1 MTQPSRVEESTGN
14 KVRQRYPA
22 HVANAYLYSP
32 RAGGAWID
40 MASAWDA
47 FGRWARQRYRDGR
60 SGDDATDALYRDQAI
75 ILQDLWVAVEKFES
89 EVPEE
94 KLPRQQRLF
103 DIDKVRR
110 VS

>member
-1 MTQPSRVEESTGN
+1 MTHPDRVEGSTVTQSGRGYEPYAVN
-14 KVRQRYPA
+14 S
-22 HVANAYLYSP
+22 YLRNP
-32 RAGGAWID
+32 GVGGTWFD

-47 FGRWARQRYRDGR
+47 FGRWARQRYADGK

-75 ILQDLWVAVEKFES
+75 ILQDLWIAVEKFES
-89 EVPEE
+89 ELPEE

-103 DIDKVRR
+103 DIDRVRR